1 MAPGSSE
8 SDLTASQASTFRPH
22 VDTTFV
28 ADPGARSIP
37 LRLAEI
43 GDERVSGGM
52 KQFSIFFH
60 GPADRLLPQG
70 TYALEHATLGLLAL
84 FLVPVAGSNRE
95 RIVYEACFSW
105 PASSGG
111 SVARDA

>member
-1 MAPGSSE
+1 
-8 SDLTASQASTFRPH
+8 LTASQASTFRPH

-28 ADPGARSIP
+28 ADPGALKIP

-60 GPADRLLPQG
+60 GPADCLLSQG
-70 TYALEHATLGLLAL
+70 TYALDHATLGLLEL

-105 PASSGG
+105 PASPDG
-111 SVARDA
+111 SVARDV